1 MTREPVRLRGQRGG
15 LPWPLGLL
23 LFVLLLFSAIIAL
36 LLFTPA
42 AAIGMLLDRSGQDA
56 RLLAPAG
63 RVHSGSAQLLI
74 TQNDLGRLR
83 WALDGPTLMRGRLGY
98 RLELEAPGHALQA
111 RIRLGLR
118 SVTIDGIE
126 GHLDEAGLRALL
138 APYDILP
145 SGHLTLSSGRFEL
158 TGDRLTAVHGDAHW
172 TGGFVRYVLA
182 DQGWTVDFPPLDAAL
197 RLEADEPLLEVFDPE
212 GRELLDARLDAN
224 GWAHLRIRYRFI
236 AMAGFPWPDPPEP
249 DTVLIE
255 LSEQVF

>member
-1 MTREPVRLRGQRGG
+1 MSGKPARLYGQRGG
-15 LPWPLGLL
+15 LPWPLRILI
-23 LFVLLLFSAIIAL
+23 VLLLLAVAIAVL

-63 RVHSGSAQLLI
+63 RVHSGSAQLLL

-83 WALDGPTLMRGRLGY
+83 WNLEPGAILRGRLGY
-98 RLELEAPGHALQA
+98 RFDLEASGHRLQA
-111 RIRLGLR
+111 RIRLGVR
-118 SVTIDGIE
+118 GVTIEDVE
-126 GHLDEAGLRALL
+126 GRLDEAGLRALL

-145 SGHLTLSSGRFEL
+145 SGDLTLSSGRFEL
-158 TGDRLTAVHGDAHW
+158 AGDRLTAVHGDAHW

-182 DQGWTVDFPPLDAAL
+182 DQGWTVDFPPLDATM
-197 RLEADEPLLEVFDPE
+197 RLEAEQPLLVVFDPQ
-212 GRELLDARLDAN
+212 GQELLDARVDAE
-224 GWAHLRIRYRFI
+224 GWAHLRIRYRFV